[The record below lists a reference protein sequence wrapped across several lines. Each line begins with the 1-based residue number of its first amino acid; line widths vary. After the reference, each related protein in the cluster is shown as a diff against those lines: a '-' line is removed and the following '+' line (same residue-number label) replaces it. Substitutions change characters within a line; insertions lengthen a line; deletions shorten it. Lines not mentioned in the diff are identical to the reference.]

1 MRELVVQTA
10 DRDTFAPFGDLIEA
24 DSTSFDTINAGT
36 TRRFSDQTRIR
47 LSGDNA
53 QACVHIY
60 RAAAL
65 HEPVELRLM
74 ERHPFGSQLFMPLQG
89 QAFIAVVATPDS
101 SPTPDRLSAFL
112 IPAGR
117 GINLAPGTWHHPLL
131 SLAAADY
138 LVVERTDPR
147 GNLEEYALTE
157 PLRLVLP
164 HETVF

>member
-1 MRELVVQTA
+1 MRELLVQPV
-10 DRDTFAPFGDLIEA
+10 DRNTFAPFGDLIEA
-24 DSTSFDTINAGT
+24 GSVPFDTINAGS
-36 TRRFSDQTRIR
+36 TRRFSDLTRIR

-65 HEPVELRLM
+65 QDPVELSLM

-89 QAFIAVVATPDS
+89 QAFIAVVATADS
-101 SPTPDRLSAFL
+101 PPTPDRLSAFL
-112 IPAGR
+112 IPAGQ

-138 LVVERTDPR
+138 LVVERADSAR
-147 GNLEEYALTE
+147 NLEEHTLPT
-157 PLRLVLP
+157 PLRLALP
-164 HETVF
+164 QGV